1 MNKKIRYSNI
11 DRFTRI
17 YQSGF
22 SLIEL
27 MVAMV
32 IGLIVLLGL
41 VSLFTNSS
49 LLNKS
54 QTGLAA
60 LQENG
65 RYALSRIKSDVEQ
78 AGRKHCAS
86 LSMPNDKFTDWDQGF
101 EMASWSVDSNVTL
114 AGNTSTDGLP
124 LRNQIELDLIA
135 DADQLPDNIVTA
147 SLPQYPLDPRYFIQG
162 HECNGTSCQ
171 PAIGIIG
178 GDNSGAI
185 PPIGTINGDRA
196 ADTDVL
202 TVRYL
207 TGGNRILGRSGNVL
221 SLEDNEPISLHLA
234 MVADCDTALIGNA
247 AWNINTLT
255 FNVNNSLSNLNLS
268 SDLRA
273 FNMTRD
279 FHTVTYFV
287 GIEDDVN
294 HSGRQISSL
303 YRSENGN
310 VQQLVE
316 GVERFDVFYLV
327 QTQTGNVV
335 RMTADQVQTISGG
348 GDVNGDGAM
357 DNVMGCILPPKTD
370 DLKNLGA
377 KLANGPGCLWRSIY
391 AMEIYIL
398 ANTVDD
404 SSMSETEPFIY
415 SPDGSAAQ
423 TPPKTLP
430 SGIDRE
436 RMHRR
441 EFSAII
447 PIRSY
452 TL

>member
-1 MNKKIRYSNI
+1 MNKKIKYSKI
-11 DRFTRI
+11 DRFSRN
-17 YQSGF
+17 YQAGF

-86 LSMPNDKFTDWDQGF
+86 LSLPTDKFTNWDQGF
-101 EMASWSVDSNVTL
+101 EMSTWSVDSNVTL

-124 LRNQIELDLIA
+124 LRNQIQLDLIT

-178 GDNSGAI
+178 GDNSGGI
-185 PPIGTINGDRA
+185 PPIGTTNGDRA
-196 ADTDVL
+196 ANTDVL

-207 TGGNRILGRSGNVL
+207 TGGNRILNRSGNVL
-221 SLEDNEPISLHLA
+221 TLEDNEPISLELA
-234 MVADCDTALIGNA
+234 MVADCETALIGNA
-247 AWNINTLT
+247 AWNINSLT
-255 FNVNNSLSNLNLS
+255 FNVNNVPNFNYK
-268 SDLRA
+268 SDVRA

-287 GIEDDVN
+287 GIDDDLN
-294 HSGRQISSL
+294 RPGRQISSL

-335 RMTADQVQTISGG
+335 RLTADQIQSVSGG

-357 DNVMGCILPPKTD
+357 DTVMGCIMPPKTD
-370 DLKNLGA
+370 DLKILGA
-377 KLANGPGCLWRSIY
+377 QLANGPGCLWRSIY
-391 AMEIYIL
+391 AIEVHVL